1 MNTKGHRGVG
11 EQGAL
16 PLLERTFKDRA
27 GGEAQ
32 GLEAVLLGNWLTD
45 LSQVIDPVAYAS
57 LASKVQ
63 SLVEDFVR
71 LITATTLYRSG
82 SKWYRTWT
90 GDQEDRLVKAVR
102 EKVYGALGVLL
113 GADPATRSALWDL
126 STDAVFVK
134 GYLAFG
140 PAEREGEPDRFSV
153 EQYDAIFKA
162 VFRQYFPHEHC
173 DRPRVPMSPDT
184 YETSLDRGPRAGQQA
199 YRTPD
204 LYRYL
209 RDDIEVLAAGFAE
222 IEADWA
228 RPVGRGELAVDG
240 TDPDFAVGL
249 ARMGYLLHAVE
260 DFYAHSNFVELHA
273 LASGPKY
280 LPKPFE
286 TRDAGIFARR
296 LKRWVPGARDG
307 VALPTE
313 DFVVTGYFDIQ
324 DTVVSL
330 LHVFE
335 EVLGIGWKDPRRQV
349 GDFFRT
355 VEATDL
361 SRVEQEYYDWLQSV
375 LEIFCDPVQAAEN
388 EDNRVIE
395 VLKDKFGDNLETLAK
410 PAMRQAVV
418 AETLARTT
426 YLKRLPAGIL
436 TRLSRFVLAVSKTIA
451 VGKLAMSVYEA
462 IDTVAKFLAN
472 PLGVLIDTAKDAGLG
487 FAQDSALYLA
497 KDLFLYERLLQGSD
511 HRVGSHSLLA
521 KDTGSEWLYGYQ
533 RACATAAHY
542 VIVHTMLRRLDPDP
556 PPDDQYVDWLA
567 LLEALMCNP
576 LARTTGRA
584 EFATADA
591 VELNVSP
598 PSQVVPAIQ
607 DLAGRRGVQEFDG
620 VPGWIRV
627 AASTFTV
634 DDLTPEQATQ
644 LARAA
649 VRKSAGATS
658 AKGMIS
664 LVVPDQTVSVG
675 SRPSPSAPTAREWPE
690 VVFDRE
696 RSYAGKGWEVVRGY
710 TSASRDQSVAPKS
723 LVDLAFVDEPRIRQQ
738 ILRGRDL
745 RQRLEQAYHVLVIP
759 PFKP

>member
-16 PLLERTFKDRA
+16 ALLERTFKDRA

-71 LITATTLYRSG
+71 LITATTLYRAG
-82 SKWYRTWT
+82 AQWYRTWT
-90 GDQEDRLVKAVR
+90 GDQADRLVRAVR

-113 GADPATRSALWDL
+113 GSDPATRSVLWDL

-140 PAEREGEPDRFSV
+140 LPEQEGEPDRLSI
-153 EQYDAIFKA
+153 EQYDAVFKA

-184 YETSLDRGPRAGQQA
+184 YETSLDRGPRAGQPT

-209 RDDIEVLAAGFAE
+209 RDDIEILAAGFAE
-222 IEADWA
+222 LEADWA

-313 DFVVTGYFDIQ
+313 DFVVTGYFDTQ

-355 VEATDL
+355 VESTDL
-361 SRVEQEYYDWLQSV
+361 SRVEQEYYTWLQSV
-375 LEIFCDPVQAAEN
+375 LEIFRDPVQAAEN
-388 EDNRVIE
+388 EDNRVME

-410 PAMRQAVV
+410 PAMRQAVL

-472 PLGVLIDTAKDAGLG
+472 PIAVLIDAAKDAGLG

-542 VIVHTMLRRLDPDP
+542 VIVDTMLRRLDPAP

-576 LARTTGRA
+576 LVRSTGRT

-598 PSQVVPAIQ
+598 PSQVIPAIQ
-607 DLAGRRGVQEFDG
+607 DLAARRGVQEVDG
-620 VPGWIRV
+620 VPGWMRV

-634 DDLTPEQATQ
+634 DDMTPEQATQ

-649 VRKSAGATS
+649 VRKPAGATS
-658 AKGMIS
+658 AKGLIT
-664 LVVPDQTVSVG
+664 LVVPGQTVSVG
-675 SRPSPSAPTAREWPE
+675 SRPSGSPTTASEWPE
-690 VVFDRE
+690 AVFDRE

-710 TSASRDQSVAPKS
+710 TSASRDQSVAPKT
-723 LVDLAFVDEPRIRQQ
+723 LVETAFVDESRMQQQ